1 MKVKFGLSLVLVV
14 LGFVAMSYNLPEGW
28 AKGGTQPDKYEMGT
42 DPGSGHKGANA
53 ATIKSITRDLRGSG
67 MLLQNVSAD
76 NYKGKRVRLT
86 GNLRSADLD
95 KWAGLWV
102 RIDGKN
108 TKQRLAF
115 DDMADRPVK
124 GTSDWVKCKIVL
136 DVPATAANISYGAV
150 LNGSGQIWFDNL
162 KFDVVSNSMPTTD
175 KPVEHKAPTNLNFR
189 K

>member
-1 MKVKFGLSLVLVV
+1 MVV
-14 LGFVAMSYNLPEGW
+14 MSYNLPEGW
-28 AKGGTQPDKYEMGT
+28 VKGGTQPDKYEMGT

-53 ATIKSITRDLRGSG
+53 ATIKSIAKDLRGSG

-86 GNLRSADLD
+86 GTLKSVDLD

-108 TKQRLAF
+108 TKQHLAF

-136 DVPATAANISYGAV
+136 DVPAAATNISYGAV
-150 LNGSGQIWFDNL
+150 LNGSGQVWFDNL
-162 KFDVVSNSMPTTD
+162 RFDVVSSSVPTTD